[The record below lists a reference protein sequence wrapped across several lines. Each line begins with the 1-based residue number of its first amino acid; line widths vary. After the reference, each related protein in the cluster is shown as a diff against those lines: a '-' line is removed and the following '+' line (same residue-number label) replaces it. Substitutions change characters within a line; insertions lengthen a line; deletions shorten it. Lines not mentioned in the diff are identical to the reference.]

1 MSLELL
7 LKQAQAFT
15 DKGYSFTVVP
25 EGEKKSGAS
34 WSTKP
39 ATIDDIK
46 SERDNLGLLHGSHSS
61 GLICVDLDTSDQALR
76 SLADDILP
84 PTEMMDGRGD
94 YFKSHRFYIISPDYQ
109 WHDSLLP
116 NKTSKIGEAIR
127 KGDIQPFFGKQP
139 FKVAAKAGADG
150 IDFLG
155 VSGLV
160 ACPPTLH
167 KSGVHREW
175 SGGEMG
181 EPAKVEF
188 GLLYDKVLQ
197 LARAWNCITVD
208 DRRDK
213 KEVAKERNQ
222 VGKAERVKRYLSKV
236 GPAIEGQ
243 GGNQKTFGLMCKL
256 TGGLDLSEIEAM
268 EGFEEWNS
276 SCLPSWDYQELSRM
290 FRSAYAT
297 YDGVYGAM
305 LSRDYK
311 SKINV
316 DDFNDSLPHNKDA
329 ALSEIR
335 INARELAKLSKGDLG
350 IIKDF
355 AKDNI
360 GVGKGLFDDIIG
372 ESKNSLREEYSK
384 EQEEEGCLGGD
395 DFLEVAQA
403 FIERVKRRFV
413 RYTGNFYVY
422 EEGLYRIIQDDYMEK
437 KIHDFLKT
445 IKVKNPDGPPLDYDI
460 TKRRTAE
467 VFSCVKNEVMIR
479 ENLEFED
486 WLDGSIRKVINLKN
500 GLFDMETKTITS
512 HSDEFFSI
520 RQLDFDFDPEENCS
534 AWLGCLQEWFSDDE
548 SRKAIGCLFSYIVS
562 GRIDQQKVFLMIG
575 KTRAGKGTAA
585 KVLEAMVGKDNTC
598 GPQLSSLTRDF
609 GLEPLLGK
617 SLALVGEANVG
628 SKDDPTAVTNI
639 IKMITG
645 DDKISVNRK
654 NQKSVDVRLK
664 SRFVFMANHIEEFPD
679 ISGAISGRFLILPF
693 RKSFLGKED
702 RELDKKLKAERSGIF
717 NWMIS
722 FFGIDAFEPKSASPE
737 RSLLQNSASPVKSFF
752 NENYEL
758 IGDQFF
764 HKQTLWAHFRR
775 WSEDNDIYGYSENKF
790 FKEFKGAFGL
800 FSVRRG
806 KAKESFYD
814 GMKPLNEQECEVLC
828 D

>member
-7 LKQAQAFT
+7 KKQAQEFV
-15 DKGYSFTVVP
+15 DRGYSFTVVP
-25 EGEKKSGAS
+25 EGEKKSGAD

-39 ATIDDIK
+39 ATVEDIK

-61 GLICVDLDTSDQALR
+61 GLICVDLDTDDENLR
-76 SLADDILP
+76 ALADEILP
-84 PTEMMDGRGD
+84 PTDMMDGRGD
-94 YFKSHRFYIISPDYQ
+94 YLKSHRFYMISPEYQ

-116 NKTSKIGEAIR
+116 GKTSKIGIAIR

-139 FKVAAKAGADG
+139 FKVVAEAGADG

-167 KSGVHREW
+167 KSGVRREW

-181 EPAKVEF
+181 EPAKVSF
-188 GLLYDKVLQ
+188 DLLYNKVLQ
-197 LARAWNCITVD
+197 LARAWNCITVE

-213 KEVAKERNQ
+213 KEVAKERDQ
-222 VGKAERVKRYLSKV
+222 VGKVERVKRYLSKV
-236 GPAIEGQ
+236 DPAIEGQ
-243 GGNQKTFGLMCKL
+243 GGNKKTFGLMCKL
-256 TGGLDLSEIEAM
+256 AGGLDLLEIEAI

-276 SCLPSWDYQELSRM
+276 SCLPPWEYQELSRM
-290 FRSAYAT
+290 YRSAYAT
-297 YDGVYGAM
+297 YDQVYGGM

-316 DDFNDSLPHNKDA
+316 DDFNSSLPNDKDG

-335 INARELAKLSKGDLG
+335 IHARELAKLSKGDLG
-350 IIKDF
+350 LIKDF
-355 AKDNI
+355 VKENL
-360 GVGKGLFDDIIG
+360 GVGKGLVDDIVN
-372 ESKNSLREEYSK
+372 ESKNGLREEYSK
-384 EQEEEGCLGGD
+384 EQEEDGCLNGD

-403 FIERVKRRFV
+403 FIDRVKRRFV
-413 RYTGNFYVY
+413 RYAANFYVY
-422 EEGLYRIIQDDYMEK
+422 EAGLYSLIQDDYMEK

-445 IKVKNPDGPPLDYDI
+445 VKVKNPDGPPLDFDI
-460 TKRRTAE
+460 TKRRVAE
-467 VFSCVKNEVMIR
+467 VFACVKNEVMIR
-479 ENLEFED
+479 ENLQFED
-486 WLDGSIRKVINLKN
+486 WLDGSDRKVINLRN
-500 GLFDMETKTITS
+500 GLFDMETKTMIP
-512 HSDEFFSI
+512 HSDSFFSI
-520 RQLDFDFDPEENCS
+520 RQLDFIFDPEAQCS
-534 AWLGCLQEWFSDDE
+534 SWLGCLQEWFSDDE
-548 SRKAIGCLFSYIVS
+548 SREALGSLFSYIVS

-585 KVLEAMVGKDNTC
+585 KVLEAMVGGDNTC
-598 GPQLSSLTRDF
+598 GPQLSSLSRDF

-628 SKDDPTAVTNI
+628 SKDDSTAITNI

-645 DDKISVNRK
+645 DDKMTVNRK

-693 RKSFLGKED
+693 RNSFLGKED
-702 RELDKKLKAERSGIF
+702 KDLDQKLKDERSGIF
-717 NWMIS
+717 NWMIN
-722 FFGIDAFEPKSASPE
+722 FLGVDAFEPKSASIE
-737 RSLLQNSASPVKSFF
+737 RALLQNTAAPVKSFF
-752 NENYEL
+752 HANYEL
-758 IGDQFF
+758 IGGQFF
-764 HKQTLWAHFRR
+764 HKQTLWSQFKM
-775 WSEDNDIYGYSENKF
+775 WSEDNDIYGYSESKF

-800 FSVRRG
+800 SSVRKG

-814 GMKPLNEQECEVLC
+814 GMKQLVEQESEVRA
-828 D
+828 